1 MVLEANLRVG
11 SRFEASE
18 LNGISHFLEHMLFRG
33 TARHPSAHELILAVE
48 AHGGSLAA
56 ATSVDH
62 GSLTLEAPPETFER
76 LVPVFAEAYQRPI
89 LRDLEVER
97 GIVREEILESL
108 DDAGRQIDP
117 DNLVRE
123 ACFGGHPLG
132 MPITGPLEHVD
143 RFDAPRL
150 RAHHRAHYT
159 AEATVIAVAGPVD
172 PVRTVDLIAEHFG
185 GLPSGAPPSSAPP
198 PVQTAPRWRYVH
210 HAASSQ
216 TGLRAVFRAPAESAE
231 NEPAMDL
238 LSRIL
243 DDGMSTRLYHRIC
256 DVKGLCYDVA
266 ATYEAYA
273 DSGILELAGEAAHER
288 AVELLRE
295 LLEVAR
301 DLRDQGP
308 TAEETDKAK
317 ARYRWRLHELLDEPA
332 DVAEFLGVEHLVGL
346 ARSPG
351 DRLAQLEAVTREQ
364 IHEAARDH
372 FRAEGLTVVA
382 VGILPKEAQRT
393 MQALV
398 ESF

>member
-1 MVLEANLRVG
+1 
-11 SRFEASE
+11 
-18 LNGISHFLEHMLFRG
+18 
-33 TARHPSAHELILAVE
+33 
-48 AHGGSLAA
+48 
-56 ATSVDH
+56 
-62 GSLTLEAPPETFER
+62 
-76 LVPVFAEAYQRPI
+76 
-89 LRDLEVER
+89 
-97 GIVREEILESL
+97 
-108 DDAGRQIDP
+108 
-117 DNLVRE
+117 
-123 ACFGGHPLG
+123 
-132 MPITGPLEHVD
+132 
-143 RFDAPRL
+143 
-150 RAHHRAHYT
+150 
-159 AEATVIAVAGPVD
+159 
-172 PVRTVDLIAEHFG
+172 
-185 GLPSGAPPSSAPP
+185 
-198 PVQTAPRWRYVH
+198 
-210 HAASSQ
+210 
-216 TGLRAVFRAPAESAE
+216 
-231 NEPAMDL
+231 MDL